1 MVLVHVCTILRR
13 TWTYYTIIQILCL
26 SYDTPKSRVI
36 LPKKNIQTW
45 HFATDCFLHSH
56 HISANL
62 SSLILPFGITY
73 IYIQVQVSVV
83 LSVYINAGM
92 VGIECFYFA
101 FRGRQILN
109 HKCFIVIDTT
119 CMTMDII
126 DKCFYMSH
134 ERQMKLIFQIDIDYP
149 QGYYQVIMAQLE
161 MWPVAL

>member
-1 MVLVHVCTILRR
+1 MVLVHVCTILGR

-36 LPKKNIQTW
+36 LQKKNIQTW

-92 VGIECFYFA
+92 AGIECFYFA
-101 FRGRQILN
+101 FHGRQILN
-109 HKCFIVIDTT
+109 NKCFIVIGTT

-126 DKCFYMSH
+126 DKCFYMNH

-149 QGYYQVIMAQLE
+149 QGYHQVIMAQLE

>member
-1 MVLVHVCTILRR
+1 
-13 TWTYYTIIQILCL
+13 
-26 SYDTPKSRVI
+26 
-36 LPKKNIQTW
+36 
-45 HFATDCFLHSH
+45 
-56 HISANL
+56 
-62 SSLILPFGITY
+62 
-73 IYIQVQVSVV
+73 
-83 LSVYINAGM
+83 M

-109 HKCFIVIDTT
+109 HKCFIVIGTT

-161 MWPVAL
+161 MWPVALQFSQIFFSKDIKQEDQKGLHVGDIPMRISYNASVFECYNIHVLHSFSRSLFTCSECIPIE

>member
-1 MVLVHVCTILRR
+1 MA
-13 TWTYYTIIQILCL
+13 LCNRL
-26 SYDTPKSRVI
+26 
-36 LPKKNIQTW
+36 
-45 HFATDCFLHSH
+45 F
-56 HISANL
+56 
-62 SSLILPFGITY
+62 SSLALYKCKFEFIVITFYNY
-73 IYIQVQVSVV
+73 IYLHTSIFCQLQVSVV
-83 LSVYINAGM
+83 LSVFINAGM

-109 HKCFIVIDTT
+109 HKCFIVIGTT
-119 CMTMDII
+119 CMSMDIV

>member
-1 MVLVHVCTILRR
+1 M
-13 TWTYYTIIQILCL
+13 
-26 SYDTPKSRVI
+26 
-36 LPKKNIQTW
+36 
-45 HFATDCFLHSH
+45 
-56 HISANL
+56 
-62 SSLILPFGITY
+62 
-73 IYIQVQVSVV
+73 SVV
-83 LSVYINAGM
+83 LSVFINAGM

-109 HKCFIVIDTT
+109 HKCFIVIGTT
-119 CMTMDII
+119 CMTMDIV

>member
-36 LPKKNIQTW
+36 LQKKPIQTW

-56 HISANL
+56 HVSANL

-92 VGIECFYFA
+92 VGIACFYFA

-109 HKCFIVIDTT
+109 HKCFFVIGTT
-119 CMTMDII
+119 CMHGHHGKILL
-126 DKCFYMSH
+126 H
-134 ERQMKLIFQIDIDYP
+134 EP
-149 QGYYQVIMAQLE
+149 
-161 MWPVAL
+161 